1 MSTCELSWKLFLP
14 SACLFCLETVVKVM
28 ICNSNL
34 GSWMLLGAVKSWAT
48 KRVVCSLPL
57 QQQHV
62 LVHPRG
68 KPLKKRRFMFRF
80 QVAPHCIPNK
90 CIQIQSW
97 IHSVC
102 YRAKRH
108 DVSPTYA
115 MPKSLHI
122 TWFDNRF
129 CTFTRFWLEKQT
141 TRLYYR
147 VTWKPNFDPLYP
159 LHLFTLGSFCDSEPK
174 SSQNTSIK
182 DPT

>member
-1 MSTCELSWKLFLP
+1 
-14 SACLFCLETVVKVM
+14 M
-28 ICNSNL
+28 ICNFNL

-68 KPLKKRRFMFRF
+68 KPLKKRRRRFMFRF
-80 QVAPHCIPNK
+80 QVAPHCIRNK
-90 CIQIQSW
+90 FNPW
-97 IHSVC
+97 IHCVYNLSP
-102 YRAKRH
+102 ASAQT
-108 DVSPTYA
+108 DMTSNPTYG
-115 MPKSLHI
+115 MHKSLI
-122 TWFDNRF
+122 TTWFDNRF
-129 CTFTRFWLEKQT
+129 CTFNRFTLEKQT